1 MHAMAFLEKL
11 ARLNRTAVFLVTL
24 ALLLCALLIGG
35 VAGGL
40 ILLLLAVCLGV
51 LVATT
56 WPVQPTSTRV
66 LRVIVLILLVL
77 TGLTLIFRG

>member
-1 MHAMAFLEKL
+1 MRVMAFLEKL

-24 ALLLCALLIGG
+24 ALLVIGLLIGG

-40 ILLLLAVCLGV
+40 ILLLLAVC
-51 LVATT
+51 VAALTAST

-66 LRVIVLILLVL
+66 LRATVLVLLVI
-77 TGLTLIFRG
+77 TAVITMVRG